1 MRTRDYVIEH
11 DKALDDTGTLIK
23 DIDIIDPVSALYL
36 EFKGTNGGTSNLDNF
51 LSDVITK
58 VEIVDGSEV
67 LYALNLA
74 QLEALHF
81 YKLKRTPVLFPSEW
95 AGGMQRH
102 GCYLL
107 FGRHL
112 WDRDYAMDFTRFRNP
127 QLKIT
132 TNIAA
137 IRDASD
143 DTAFVSESL
152 RGSVVA
158 KIMEDVPGPTK
169 YLMAK
174 EVDSFVSVGSGS
186 KRIDLPR
193 DLKYR
198 LLLARFWKQG
208 SDIDEIISE
217 IKLTCDSD
225 KFVLFNRKTQQ
236 LDAEAF
242 ALFGD
247 MSYKHDAL
255 RGGSA
260 TIRIIPNKEP
270 HATLFN
276 KTTGIGRMIT
286 LIAQWSSGI
295 EIELYSDA
303 TTTDPTA
310 RQLTSHVTGHAIHAS
325 LPVVFGLMD
334 EPDTWFDP
342 TTYGKVEAILDDD
355 VADAVCEVAL
365 EQERPLP

>member
-36 EFKGTNGGTSNLDNF
+36 EFKGTNGSVSNKGNL
-51 LSDVITK
+51 LSEVITGI
-58 VEIVDGSEV
+58 EIVDGSEV
-67 LYALNLA
+67 LYSLNLA

-81 YKLKRTPVLFPSEW
+81 YKTKRTPVLFPSEW
-95 AGGMQRH
+95 PGGGQRH

-112 WDRDYAMDFTRFRNP
+112 WDQEYAMDFTKFRNP

-132 TNIAA
+132 SNIAA
-137 IRDASD
+137 IRAADAS
-143 DTAFVSESL
+143 TAFVSESL
-152 RGSVVA
+152 RGSIIA
-158 KIMEDVPGPTK
+158 KIMEDVPGPGK

-174 EVDSFVSVGSGS
+174 EVESFVSVGSGY

-198 LLLARFWKQG
+198 LLLARFWKQV

-225 KFVLFNRKTQQ
+225 KFVLFNRKVAQ

-242 ALFGD
+242 ALFGAHRI
-247 MSYKHDAL
+247 KHDVFFSNAEHIKL
-255 RGGSA
+255 L
-260 TIRIIPNKEP
+260 TNKEP
-270 HATLFN
+270 DVRLWNETADVVNFFNLNAIWSSDAYIFCYDKDGLADETDRKRTLVEEGHALHAT
-276 KTTGIGRMIT
+276 
-286 LIAQWSSGI
+286 
-295 EIELYSDA
+295 
-303 TTTDPTA
+303 
-310 RQLTSHVTGHAIHAS
+310 

-334 EPDTWFDP
+334 EPETWFDP
-342 TTYGKVEAILDDD
+342 TAYGKVEAILDDD
-355 VADAVCEVAL
+355 TADAVCEIAL